1 LKLSKDGW
9 TGLAVLAASLFLFAL
24 TLDLKPSPL
33 VPIGPGFYP
42 RVVLGITA
50 VLALSLVVFDL
61 KSAKRPAAAED
72 LNYALVLAVFVVF
85 GLYAG
90 ALPYLGFRIATALFV
105 AALQAVLE
113 PPKSAR
119 GWAIIAATALATTV
133 ACYILFER
141 YLQVLLPRG
150 RWTDF

>member
-9 TGLAVLAASLFLFAL
+9 TGLAVLVASLFLFAL

-42 RVVLGITA
+42 RIVLGITA
-50 VLALSLVVFDL
+50 VLAAALLLFDL
-61 KSAKRPAAAED
+61 LTPVRSATGKGA
-72 LNYALVLAVFVVF
+72 NYALVLAVFVIF
-85 GLYAG
+85 GLYVG
-90 ALPYLGFRIATALFV
+90 ALPYLGFRLATLVFV
-105 AALQAVLE
+105 AALQSVLD
-113 PPKSAR
+113 PPKTRR
-119 GWAIIAATALATTV
+119 GWIVVALTALVTTAV
-133 ACYILFER
+133 CYIVFER